1 MSNLVST
8 TSPQKKM
15 DTCPTLPSH
24 IGLTSSNTLR
34 NSIFL
39 WILLFSLFL
48 AFAPNYHWLPD
59 KGTTPYGAD
68 FLHEWVGARIVLEG
82 ESQNLYDL
90 ELFQARQNDSQ
101 TLGFQWDKNSFFP
114 PVYPPIHYIAF
125 TPFALIP
132 YRWAV
137 LLWPGI
143 LLALT
148 IIAVHQLQNIARRYI
163 STTYAASNHHRALH
177 NAILFG
183 VLLFPPILASLTL
196 GQKSVLWLV
205 LFTTTWQLLLNNRPL
220 SAGFVFG
227 LLSIKPTL
235 FFLLP
240 LVLLSRGQFKFF
252 LGASITVAMLW
263 GGGLLLLPTETWLG
277 FLEVARGS
285 STYAN
290 VAGYRLD
297 WSCNLLALAYA
308 SPTSYQAW
316 FKQSF
321 CVILAIYC
329 LICCFEKRNA
339 DILSPEKLLLVLCVT
354 FLLSPHAYS
363 YDLCLFLL
371 PIVSIFAQQP
381 RLGFIYFTLLTITIA
396 TATAFLNLFSL
407 PVLPILLLAIVSEL
421 RLRTLYSQGNVDE
434 QRSLPAAN
442 LAS

>member
-1 MSNLVST
+1 MPN
-8 TSPQKKM
+8 K
-15 DTCPTLPSH
+15 
-24 IGLTSSNTLR
+24 LR
-34 NSIFL
+34 NSILL
-39 WILLFSLFL
+39 WLLLFTLFL
-48 AFAPNYHWLPD
+48 AFSPNYRWLHD

-90 ELFQARQNDSQ
+90 ELFQARQKDSH

-137 LLWPGI
+137 LLWLGI
-143 LLALT
+143 LIALT
-148 IIAVHQLQNIARRYI
+148 IFAAHQLQNIAMRYASIQDGDPKHRRAI
-163 STTYAASNHHRALH
+163 H
-177 NAILFG
+177 NAILFA
-183 VLLFPPILASLTL
+183 VFLFPPILASLTL

-205 LFTTTWQLLLNNRPL
+205 LFNSTWQLLLNKRPL

-240 LVLLSRGQFKFF
+240 LVLLSRGQLKFF
-252 LGASITVAMLW
+252 LGASITVVTLW

-285 STYAN
+285 STYASVN
-290 VAGYRLD
+290 GYRLD

-308 SPTSYQAW
+308 SPISYQAW
-316 FKQSF
+316 LKQSF
-321 CVILAIYC
+321 CTILAIYC
-329 LICCFEKRNA
+329 LICCFEKRNT

-381 RLGFIYFTLLTITIA
+381 RVGFVYFALLAIAIA

-407 PVLPILLLAIVSEL
+407 PILPVLLLVIVSEL
-421 RLRTLYSQGNVDE
+421 RLKSLLSRGKENA
-434 QRSLPAAN
+434 QRSNPEAKLSLHAPSAWQFP
-442 LAS
+442 